1 MSKLTKQI
9 QRLFPQFRDYK
20 AKLLNP
26 NTIDRYDDYIAILN
40 RLPIHIDKPAEVR
53 DWLLKKYAP
62 ETCRRVLQHVEAC
75 YTWAVGSDLA
85 KDNPFTK
92 LPNLPKKAYNR
103 RNAFSQEER
112 DRILEAFKTWDPYWE
127 PFVWFLFKTGCRFE
141 EAVGLQRRHVSND
154 CKTIHFQQAIAS
166 SGRIT
171 PIKTGEARRFPCN
184 PAIQARLKILIAG
197 KADNDWMFPTTT
209 GNHITASS
217 FLHYHWGPLVKS
229 LCAQGRIVQYLPQS
243 HTRHTFITLALA
255 SKMDVQ
261 DIAAICGN
269 SAGTIYKHYASVSQS
284 IDIPDF

>member
-75 YTWAVGSDLA
+75 YNWAVGSDLA

-112 DRILEAFKTWDPYWE
+112 DLILEEFKKQDPYWE

-141 EAVGLQRRHVSND
+141 EAVGLQRRHIPAD
-154 CKTIHFQQAIAS
+154 CKFINFEQAISS

-184 PAIQARLKILIAG
+184 EALQKRLKFLISG
-197 KADNDWMFPTTT
+197 KSDKDWMFPTIT
-209 GNHITASS
+209 GGHVTASN
-217 FLHYHWGPLVKS
+217 FLYRHWAPLVRAS
-229 LCAQGRIVQYLPQS
+229 CSQGRIAEYLPQS

-255 SKMDVQ
+255 NGLKVQ
-261 DIAAICGN
+261 EVASIVGN
-269 SAGTIYKHYASVSQS
+269 SPETIYKHYASVSKA
-284 IDIPDF
+284 IAVPDF